1 MDIGDFRNG
10 KKILGILLVV
20 LTNLAY
26 IGSNYA
32 VKWAGL
38 GAGEVSLV
46 RGGLQ
51 VLVFSSLLII
61 NREKAGAGPENN
73 EKWLKFKK
81 YFLVGIHGFLNA
93 TIAFVMVLAV
103 TLMPIGDL
111 VVISFS
117 SPVFSL
123 ILESLVLKRP
133 MTVLSIVLCISIG
146 NNTIMIQ
153 MTLHGVP
160 KQITLCYPFLG
171 HSVHIFNNIFA
182 QLEVT
187 YSQCSHHL
195 FSPPSTLCPILTAA
209 ICRTLRRLLWL
220 RWTPWNQRGR
230 ARATCWG

>member
-1 MDIGDFRNG
+1 MSIVDFRNG
-10 KKILGILLVV
+10 KKILGILLVI

-73 EKWLKFKK
+73 DKWLQFKK

-146 NNTIMIQ
+146 TTTKIQ
-153 MTLHGVP
+153 MTHLHDVP
-160 KQITLCYPFLG
+160 KQMTLCYLPLSYLERVIFWDTPYMFL
-171 HSVHIFNNIFA
+171 
-182 QLEVT
+182 T
-187 YSQCSHHL
+187 L
-195 FSPPSTLCPILTAA
+195 F
-209 ICRTLRRLLWL
+209 LLSW
-220 RWTPWNQRGR
+220 R
-230 ARATCWG
+230 

>member
-1 MDIGDFRNG
+1 MDIIDFRNG

-26 IGSNYA
+26 IGCNYA

-73 EKWLKFKK
+73 DKWSQFKK

-133 MTVLSIVLCISIG
+133 MTILSIVLCISIG
-146 NNTIMIQ
+146 TTKIQ
-153 MTLHGVP
+153 MTQCP
-160 KQITLCYPFLG
+160 KTNDLCYLPLSYLERVIFWDTPYIFLT
-171 HSVHIFNNIFA
+171 IF
-182 QLEVT
+182 
-187 YSQCSHHL
+187 
-195 FSPPSTLCPILTAA
+195 
-209 ICRTLRRLLWL
+209 LLSW
-220 RWTPWNQRGR
+220 R
-230 ARATCWG
+230 